1 MGSVSSFV
9 MLVQNFGGLPPQKK
23 FRAKN
28 VEDLVQFRMTS
39 NFGGKYL
46 WNGWIYPKLDSYLFG
61 HDSSRVR
68 QKQSAELGPLTTEI

>member
-39 NFGGKYL
+39 NFSGKYL
-46 WNGWIYPKLDSYLFG
+46 WNG
-61 HDSSRVR
+61 
-68 QKQSAELGPLTTEI
+68 